1 MKSRSGS
8 AGTGFFLSPGL
19 GNRRLI
25 FFRKS
30 SPRDF
35 KLFRRKYLHAIWILG
50 HFFLFLLT
58 RFMEK
63 ELQVID
69 YISDWLKQY
78 ALNAGV
84 NGFVVGISG
93 GVDSAV
99 TSTLCAKTG
108 MKVMVLNMPIRQTK
122 AEFTRASEHIDWLQT
137 NFSNVEALTID
148 LTDAFH
154 QLEKTFPASTVENH
168 LAMANS
174 RARLRMTTL
183 YALGQTHRLLVAGT
197 GNKIED
203 FGVGFFT
210 KYGDGGVDLSPIA
223 DLTKTEVF
231 ELAGSLNIVE
241 SILTAKPTDGLWED
255 GRSDEDQMGATYPEL
270 EWAMD
275 FSGNEETLNERQ
287 KEVLSIFRKLN
298 RANKHKME
306 PIPVCILPENI
317 KW

>member
-1 MKSRSGS
+1 
-8 AGTGFFLSPGL
+8 
-19 GNRRLI
+19 
-25 FFRKS
+25 
-30 SPRDF
+30 
-35 KLFRRKYLHAIWILG
+35 
-50 HFFLFLLT
+50 
-58 RFMEK
+58 MEK

-69 YISDWLKQY
+69 YISNWLKQY

-108 MKVMVLNMPIRQTK
+108 MKVLVLNMPIRQTK
-122 AEFTRASEHIDWLQT
+122 AEFSRATEHMDWLLT
-137 NFSNVEALTID
+137 NYSNVEAQTID
-148 LTDAFH
+148 LTSTFH
-154 QLEKTFPASTVENH
+154 QLEKTFPIQTVGNH

-183 YALGQTHRLLVAGT
+183 YALGQTHGLLVAGT

-231 ELAGSLNIVE
+231 ELAGSLNIVQ
-241 SILTAKPTDGLWED
+241 SILLAKPTDGLWED
-255 GRSDEDQMGATYPEL
+255 ERSDEDQIGATYPEL
-270 EWAMD
+270 EWAMSYTGSLESLD
-275 FSGNEETLNERQ
+275 ARQ
-287 KEVLSIFRKLN
+287 REVMEIYQKLN
-298 RANKHKME
+298 KANKHKME
-306 PIPVCILPENI
+306 PIPVCILPENS